1 MIEIT
6 IDTVPPIVIAEPQL
20 LDGGI
25 ARAALNGEVP
35 NVEVAFDNARGELTE
50 VFAVPPLRARATVTR
65 DGQPLFAGVV
75 QAVRIAATITVTL
88 ER

>member
-1 MIEIT
+1 MIEIA

-20 LDGGI
+20 LDVGTE
-25 ARAALNGEVP
+25 RAALNGEVP
-35 NVEVAFDNARGELTE
+35 NVEISFDNARGELTE
-50 VFAVPPLRARATVTR
+50 AFAVPPLRARATVTR

-75 QAVRIAATITVTL
+75 QAVRVAATIAVTL

>member
-6 IDTVPPIVIAEPQL
+6 LDTVPPVVLAEPQL
-20 LDGGI
+20 LELGVE
-25 ARAALNGEVP
+25 REALNGEVP
-35 NVEVAFDNARGELTE
+35 NVEISLDNARGELTE
-50 VFAVPPLRARATVTR
+50 LFALPPLRARATLTR
-65 DGQPLFAGVV
+65 DGSPLFAGVV

>member
-20 LDGGI
+20 LDVGTE
-25 ARAALNGEVP
+25 RAALNGEVP
-35 NVEVAFDNARGELTE
+35 AVEVTLDNARGELTE
-50 VFAVPPLRARATVTR
+50 LFALPPLRARATVSR
-65 DGQPLFAGVV
+65 DGLPLFTGVV
-75 QAVRIAATITVTL
+75 QVVRVAATIAVTL